1 MFAPGKS
8 IQETDMYFVSKRLE
22 ISFAHK
28 LSLDYESKCT
38 RLHGHNAEVTV
49 WCCSRELDRN
59 GMVTDF
65 SAIKNIVNDSLDHN
79 FANDAVDFNPTA
91 ENLARWICGQVP
103 NCYKVMFRESEGN
116 AALYVRDGFEE
127 MAKIM

>member
-1 MFAPGKS
+1 
-8 IQETDMYFVSKRLE
+8 MYFVSKRLE
-22 ISFAHK
+22 ISYAHR

-38 RLHGHNAEVTV
+38 RLHGHNAVVTV
-49 WCCSRELDRN
+49 WCCSNELDKN

-65 SAIKNIVNDSLDHN
+65 TAIKKIINDNLDHG

-103 NCYKVMFRESEGN
+103 NGDKVVFQEAEGN
-116 AALYVRDGFEE
+116 AAAYIKDGYEE
-127 MAKIM
+127 IAKMM

>member
-1 MFAPGKS
+1 
-8 IQETDMYFVSKRLE
+8 
-22 ISFAHK
+22 
-28 LSLDYESKCT
+28 
-38 RLHGHNAEVTV
+38 
-49 WCCSRELDRN
+49 
-59 GMVTDF
+59 MVKDF
-65 SAIKNIVNDSLDHN
+65 SAIKKIVNDSLDHN